1 MTDQKCLIPHD
12 QFKALQCDIAD
23 AMLHAQMIDPGY
35 YYIELE
41 NGDQVL
47 TEDGQDE
54 FNEHY
59 DSAEIMLNDNGIYS
73 VETPPDG

>member
-1 MTDQKCLIPHD
+1 MAYQNCLIPHE

-23 AMLHAQMIDPGY
+23 AILHAQMIDPGY
-35 YYIELE
+35 YYTEGE

-59 DSAEIMLNDNGIYS
+59 DSAEIILNDNGIYS
-73 VETPPDG
+73 VEPPPDG